1 MSQQKLLHQMQV
13 VSLNGEWE
21 LTSEDVFAE

>member
-21 LTSEDVFAE
+21 LTAEDVFVT